1 MIIIIITCAHP
12 NHSFP
17 QKLTIMNVSSKLLRL
32 ALVVA
37 AAIIFQVT
45 EGSSVI
51 DTCAVAAKNIKS
63 SSDSGGSGCGKRST
77 TVDSF
82 FTCN

>member
-1 MIIIIITCAHP
+1 MIIIITCAHP
-12 NHSFP
+12 NQSFS
-17 QKLTIMNVSSKLLRL
+17 QKLTIMNVSSKMLPL
-32 ALVVA
+32 ALAVA

-51 DTCAVAAKNIKS
+51 ATCAVTAKNIKS

-77 TVDSF
+77 SVDSF